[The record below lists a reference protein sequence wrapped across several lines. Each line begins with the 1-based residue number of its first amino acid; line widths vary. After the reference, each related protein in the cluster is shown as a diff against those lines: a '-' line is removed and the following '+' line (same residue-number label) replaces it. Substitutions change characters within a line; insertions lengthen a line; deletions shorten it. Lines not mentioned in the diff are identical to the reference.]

1 MTESRRVLLK
11 IAYDGS
17 GFYGWQIQNHCRSV
31 QETIERALTRIV
43 KSPVSL
49 VCAGRTDTGVHATS
63 QYAHFDYLGRMQE
76 QDFIRALNRNLNHDI
91 RILNAQFV
99 SSEFHSRYKA
109 YERGYLYILAK
120 EVVPFHR
127 YYRGFIINQ
136 HLDLEQLRD
145 LSVSLLGTHDFSS
158 FAQQN
163 PEVPN
168 RICEVKEIS
177 ISETEEYYQFK
188 IRADRFLHNM
198 VRRIVGTLCNLC
210 TKNMSLEDMHR
221 ILLEADP
228 RQTLVVPAP
237 AAGLYLTDV
246 LYPDQ
251 YGIE

>member
-1 MTESRRVLLK
+1 METRRVVLK

-17 GFYGWQIQNHCRSV
+17 GFCGWQIQEHCRSV

-63 QYAHFDYLGRMQE
+63 QYAHFDYHGRMLE
-76 QDFIRALNRNLNHDI
+76 QDFIRALNRHLNHDI

-99 SSEFHSRYKA
+99 SIDFHARYKA
-109 YERGYLYILAK
+109 FERGYLYILAK

-136 HLDLEQLRD
+136 HLDLRNLQALAEP
-145 LSVSLLGTHDFSS
+145 LLGRHDFSS

-168 RICEVKEIS
+168 RFCEVKEIS
-177 ISETEEYYQFK
+177 ISETEDCYQFR

-210 TKNMSLEDMHR
+210 TKKMSPEDMRR
-221 ILLEADP
+221 ILMEADP
-228 RQTLVVPAP
+228 RQTFVVPAP

-246 LYPDQ
+246 LYPEQ